1 MLTHPDRR
9 VQPARG
15 DDRQKFPALLVA
27 AVRQQRRSELTI
39 GEPVRGD
46 RRAVGQQFL
55 GHHVAVQMTQP
66 AAAVLG
72 GDGQADEP
80 RVAQPGGEFGVPP
93 GQPGVDGGL
102 PAELVAIGGEKLP
115 DGRP

>member
-1 MLTHPDRR
+1 M
-9 VQPARG
+9 
-15 DDRQKFPALLVA
+15 
-27 AVRQQRRSELTI
+27 
-39 GEPVRGD
+39 RGD
-46 RRAVGQQFL
+46 RRTVCQQFL

-66 AAAVLG
+66 ASAVFG

-80 RVAQPGGEFGVPP
+80 RVAKPCREFGVPP
-93 GQPGVDGGL
+93 GQPGVDGRL